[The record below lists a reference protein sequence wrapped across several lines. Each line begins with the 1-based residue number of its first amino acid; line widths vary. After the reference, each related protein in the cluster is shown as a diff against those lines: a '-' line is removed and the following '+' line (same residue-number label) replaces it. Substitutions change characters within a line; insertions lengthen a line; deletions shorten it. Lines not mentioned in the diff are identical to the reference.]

1 MKKSIIKL
9 TKFITSF
16 FLILLLFTVE
26 VNSQSKKNIL
36 YISSGSVSY
45 SSTQNQIE
53 GFNDVIRNNHEVYFE
68 YMNSLKYSDKEREDD
83 FCSLLKSKLEIYPRF
98 DAIVLS
104 DDTAALFAI
113 KHKELFKDTPMFMTS
128 INDEGIINEAKKLDI
143 ECIVEEN
150 SPISQNI
157 EIIGNIYS
165 KPTNKLNLILVTGP
179 DDIYPDEIEEFYSLQ
194 DKYKNFNFKNV
205 TLLFK
210 DEKEIQ
216 SKLKGFN
223 KNKDILFFL
232 MPTSFSNSKKY
243 ISSSTNFSSMTQIIK
258 AIKDSTDA
266 PIFTTSRSGV
276 EIGMIGGYTVDLYK
290 QGEITGNII
299 NKFFNGEK
307 NIPKEVKGEATNSLV
322 FNYKQMIKYG
332 ISRGSISDDVELVS
346 KPDSILS
353 KYKNIIILSVII
365 FIITIIFTIIHYI
378 FTIKTNK
385 EL

>member
-1 MKKSIIKL
+1 M
-9 TKFITSF
+9 
-16 FLILLLFTVE
+16 
-26 VNSQSKKNIL
+26 
-36 YISSGSVSY
+36 
-45 SSTQNQIE
+45 
-53 GFNDVIRNNHEVYFE
+53 
-68 YMNSLKYSDKEREDD
+68 
-83 FCSLLKSKLEIYPRF
+83 
-98 DAIVLS
+98 
-104 DDTAALFAI
+104 
-113 KHKELFKDTPMFMTS
+113 
-128 INDEGIINEAKKLDI
+128 DEGIINEAKKLDI

-165 KPTNKLNLILVTGP
+165 KPTNKLNWILVTGP
-179 DDIYPDEIEEFYSLQ
+179 EDIYPDEIEEFYSLQ
-194 DKYKNFNFKNV
+194 DKNKNFNFKNV

-243 ISSSTNFSSMTQIIK
+243 ISSSTNFSSMNQIIK

-365 FIITIIFTIIHYI
+365 FIITIHIYNHTLYF
-378 FTIKTNK
+378 
-385 EL
+385 LL